1 MSDPLAIARGTDRAE
16 SVVTGDCACT
26 AASAGI
32 STASGSERV
41 ECKRERADARGRD
54 LRRATANSA
63 GISTASGSERVAW
76 RSDSRRVATAISVL
90 FLVASSLPLSGC
102 LEDRS
107 LGAWTPLST
116 RQFAVPLAPGT
127 TTVEVRDIR
136 DGWVERVSVESD
148 GRTVTAGI
156 NLEPLQP
163 ARPRVLSSD
172 DQTYLRGDAADP
184 IPTSGAALDRAT
196 SLCTWVGRSV
206 DRLRNRSTNAIP
218 DDEFF
223 FDPKVVPKETQ
234 LSDPHYYPP
243 VVPPRPHEGDPPID
257 SDDACEVLRSI
268 ADGARSNCRS
278 YATVYADATSL
289 AGLTARRVDMAVRY
303 GSPYEG
309 HSLVEVWSPEL
320 ERWFVADPFFQA
332 LWTLDGDPASVFE
345 LHRAAVEGR
354 SMSIGFKSTG
364 TNGASL
370 EGARVNPRLYPR
382 NIFIRTAS
390 GAWLSHTGRA
400 PAPVTDTNILQCD
413 DGAVFAAPPGA
424 VDACAVRRDSLHGRI
439 AFQAIDGRLV
449 VCLNRE
455 RFESGR
461 FEARAAANRTYEF
474 FDELVAHDPA
484 DPEIAAGPEL
494 LPETRLVDDDGDG
507 SPDRWTIEHA
517 PTLFEAG
524 ADGSAII
531 ESGVDG
537 ARLSV
542 KPTAPQLAS
551 IVGFAQVSVER
562 GAATLS
568 FGGKVQSSPFTVSA
582 GRTTVASTAI
592 TGGGRGDSG
601 LQLELG
607 PNSRVTVAWV
617 SMRNVPRFGGSAGVT
632 SQ

>member
-1 MSDPLAIARGTDRAE
+1 MCDTSDPLAIARGTDLAG
-16 SVVTGDCACT
+16 SVATGECVGT
-26 AASAGI
+26 AARAGI
-32 STASGSERV
+32 GTAS
-41 ECKRERADARGRD
+41 C
-54 LRRATANSA
+54 
-63 GISTASGSERVAW
+63 SERVAW
-76 RSDSRRVATAISVL
+76 RSGSRRAATAVSVL
-90 FLVASSLPLSGC
+90 LLVASSLPLTGC

-107 LGAWTPLST
+107 LGVWTPLPA

-156 NLEPLQP
+156 NFEPLQP

-172 DQTYLRGDAADP
+172 DQTYLRGDASDP

-196 SLCTWVGRSV
+196 SLCAWVGRRV
-206 DRLRNRSTNAIP
+206 DRLRMGST
-218 DDEFF
+218 DDPYESE
-223 FDPKVVPKETQ
+223 PRKGAVPARQQIAPGPATREQ
-234 LSDPHYYPP
+234 
-243 VVPPRPHEGDPPID
+243 PRPRAGEDPID
-257 SDDACEVLRSI
+257 SDDSCEVLRSI

-278 YATVYADATSL
+278 YATVFADACFL
-289 AGLTARRVDMAVRY
+289 AGLDSRRVDMAVRY

-332 LWTLDGDPASVFE
+332 LWTLDGNPASMIE

-354 SMSIGFKSTG
+354 STSIGFRSTG
-364 TNGASL
+364 THGASL

-382 NIFIRTAS
+382 NFFIRTAS
-390 GAWLSHTGRA
+390 GAWLSRTSRA

-413 DGAVFAAPPGA
+413 DDAVFAAPPGA

-455 RFESGR
+455 MFESGR

-474 FDELVAHDPA
+474 FDELVSHDPA
-484 DPEIAAGPEL
+484 DPEIASGPEL
-494 LPETRLVDDDGDG
+494 LPETRLVDDDNDG
-507 SPDRWTIEHA
+507 SPDRWTVERS

-524 ADGSAII
+524 ADGSAIL
-531 ESGVDG
+531 ESGADG
-537 ARLSV
+537 ARLAIRPAV
-542 KPTAPQLAS
+542 PQLTS
-551 IVGFAQVSVER
+551 VVGFAHISVER

-568 FGGKVQSSPFTVSA
+568 FGGRVQSSPLTISA

-607 PNSRVTVAWV
+607 PDSRVTVAWV
-617 SMRNVPRFGGSAGVT
+617 SMRNVPRFGGPVGATG
-632 SQ
+632 Q

>member
-1 MSDPLAIARGTDRAE
+1 MRFGT
-16 SVVTGDCACT
+16 
-26 AASAGI
+26 
-32 STASGSERV
+32 
-41 ECKRERADARGRD
+41 
-54 LRRATANSA
+54 L
-63 GISTASGSERVAW
+63 
-76 RSDSRRVATAISVL
+76 RVATALSVL
-90 FLVASSLPLSGC
+90 FLVAASMPLSGC
-102 LEDRS
+102 LEERS
-107 LGAWTPLST
+107 LGAWTPLPT

-127 TTVEVRDIR
+127 TSVEVRDVR

-156 NLEPLQP
+156 NLEPLQT

-184 IPTSGAALDRAT
+184 IPTSGAALERAT
-196 SLCTWVGRSV
+196 SLCAWVGRRV
-206 DRLRNRSTNAIP
+206 DRLRMGFT
-218 DDEFF
+218 DDAYEFE
-223 FDPKVVPKETQ
+223 PHKGAEPARTQ
-234 LSDPHYYPP
+234 ITAEPATREQPQ
-243 VVPPRPHEGDPPID
+243 PRPRAGEDPIA
-257 SDDACEVLRSI
+257 SDDSCEVLRSI

-278 YATVYADATSL
+278 YATVYGDATSL

-309 HSLVEVWSPEL
+309 HSLIEVWSPEL

-332 LWTLDGDPASVFE
+332 LWTLDGSPASVIE

-354 SMSIGFKSTG
+354 SMSIGFRSTG

-382 NIFIRTAS
+382 NFFIRTAS
-390 GAWLSHTGRA
+390 GAWLSRTSRA

-413 DGAVFAAPPGA
+413 DDAVFAAPPGA
-424 VDACAVRRDSLHGRI
+424 VDTCAVRRDSLHGRI

-449 VCLNRE
+449 FGLNRE
-455 RFESGR
+455 IFESGR

-484 DPEIAAGPEL
+484 DPETASGPEL

-507 SPDRWTIEHA
+507 SPDRWTVDRP

-531 ESGVDG
+531 ESGADG
-537 ARLSV
+537 ARLSI
-542 KPTAPQLAS
+542 KPTAPQLTS
-551 IVGFAQVSVER
+551 IVGFAHLSVER

-607 PNSRVTVAWV
+607 PNSRVTVTWV
-617 SMRNVPRFGGSAGVT
+617 SMRNVPKFAGPTGVAG
-632 SQ
+632 Q